1 MDAPERAMR
10 SRRLPRC
17 PGCRAALSLCICSE
31 LVPTA
36 TRTQLVVV
44 AHRNEVH
51 KSTNTARLAVQMVLG
66 AELHVRGEQDVPP
79 PVLAP
84 TRRRL
89 VLFPSAEA
97 RVLTPT
103 DEPCVLLV
111 PDGSWPQARKVMRR
125 EPLAEGAEPV
135 RLEAPPTR
143 YTLRRGVR
151 DGGLCTM
158 EAIARALGILEGPER
173 GPVLEARM
181 LAVLERWIERQ
192 TALRTGRV
200 HA

>member
-1 MDAPERAMR
+1 MR

-17 PGCRAALSLCICSE
+17 PGCRTALSLCICAE
-31 LVPTA
+31 LVPTPV
-36 TRTQLVVV
+36 RTQLVVI

-51 KSTNTARLAVQMVLG
+51 KSTNTARLAVQMVEG
-66 AELHVRGEQDVPP
+66 AELHVRGEQGVAG
-79 PVLAP
+79 VVIAP
-84 TRRRL
+84 ERRRL

-97 RVLTPT
+97 RVLEPT
-103 DEPCVLLV
+103 SEPCVLIV

-135 RLEAPPTR
+135 RLEVPPTR

-151 DGGLCTM
+151 DGGVCTM
-158 EAIARALGILEGPER
+158 EAIAAALAVLEGPER
-173 GPVLEARM
+173 GPALEARM
-181 LAVLERWIERQ
+181 LGVLERWIERQ